1 MLASN
6 RGRATLPEAV
16 AHGDCSQPSRRE
28 EMPTFDATTL
38 FVIAVVFLATLIRS
52 TVGFGEALVAVPL
65 LAFRLPVAVAAPL
78 AVLISVLIAGLIVAQ
93 DWRHIELRSATG
105 LIISALFG
113 IPLGILLLTHADD
126 HLVRTLLGIVI
137 ATFSAYSLAA
147 RSRLHL
153 DADHRALLLGA
164 GFLSGI
170 LGGAYGMNGPP
181 LAIYGTLRRWS
192 PQRFRATLQGYFLP
206 ASLVGLAG
214 YAIAGLWVPSI
225 TRYFL
230 LSLPGIVAGVIL
242 GRALNRRLRGD
253 GFFKVVYAGLFVI
266 GSVLVTQGLTR

>member
-1 MLASN
+1 M
-6 RGRATLPEAV
+6 
-16 AHGDCSQPSRRE
+16 
-28 EMPTFDATTL
+28 DATTL

-78 AVLISVLIAGLIVAQ
+78 AVLFSVLIAGLIVAQ

-105 LIISALFG
+105 LIVSALFG
-113 IPLGILLLTHADD
+113 IPFGILLLTRADD
-126 HLVRTLLGIVI
+126 HLVRTILGIVI
-137 ATFSAYSLAA
+137 VAFSAYSLAA

-153 DADHRALLLGA
+153 ETDHRALLLAA

-214 YAIAGLWVPSI
+214 YAVAGLWVSSI

-230 LSLPGIVAGVIL
+230 LSLPSVVAGVIL

-253 GFFKVVYAGLFVI
+253 GFFKIVYAGLCAI
-266 GSVLVTQGLTR
+266 GSVLVAQGLAR